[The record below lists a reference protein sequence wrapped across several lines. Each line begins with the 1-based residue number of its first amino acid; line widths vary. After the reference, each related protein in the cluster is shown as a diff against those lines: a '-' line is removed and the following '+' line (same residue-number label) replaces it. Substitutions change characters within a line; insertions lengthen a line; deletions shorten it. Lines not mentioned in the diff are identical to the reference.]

1 MPGNSN
7 LILAG
12 VGGGGTGSSLA
23 YFGPTGTAAPT
34 DATTALAAAYK
45 DAGWVTSDGL
55 TRAVAED
62 TQDITAFGSGAPV
75 RTLVTNSRVTF
86 ALGFLESNPI
96 SLAIYHRLP
105 LTAITPVATTGAFDL
120 TEGAHRTQKY
130 AAVFEV
136 VDGANHVRAFAP
148 SVEVTDRADLSV
160 TAGSEISYGVTMTA
174 YPGTDGVAVH
184 WFYVLDAL
192 RTG

>member
-1 MPGNSN
+1 MAGDNN

-23 YFGPTGTAAPT
+23 YFAPQGTAAPT
-34 DATTALAAAYK
+34 DALTALNAAYR
-45 DAGWVTSDGL
+45 DAGWITEDGL

-62 TQDITAFGSGAPV
+62 STDISAFGSGAPV

-86 ALGFLESNPI
+86 ALGFLESNPV

-105 LTAITPVATTGAFDL
+105 LTAITPTATGAFSL
-120 TEGAHRTQKY
+120 TEGAARSAKY

-136 VDGANHVRAFAP
+136 VDG
-148 SVEVTDRADLSV
+148 
-160 TAGSEISYGVTMTA
+160 
-174 YPGTDGVAVH
+174 
-184 WFYVLDAL
+184 
-192 RTG
+192 

>member
-1 MPGNSN
+1 MAGDNN

-23 YFGPTGTAAPT
+23 YFAPQGTAAPT
-34 DATTALAAAYK
+34 DALTALNAAYR
-45 DAGWVTSDGL
+45 DAGWITADGL

-62 TQDITAFGSGAPV
+62 STDISAFGSGAPV

-86 ALGFLESNPI
+86 ALGFLESNPV

-105 LTAITPVATTGAFDL
+105 LTAITPTPATGAFSL
-120 TEGAHRTQKY
+120 TEGAARSAKY

-136 VDGANHVRAFAP
+136 VDGVNHVRALCP
-148 SVEVTDRADLSV
+148 SVEVTDRADFSV
-160 TAGSEISYGVTMTA
+160 FAGTEKKYRVTLTA
-174 YPGTDGVAVH
+174 YPGADGVAVH
-184 WFYVLDAL
+184 WFYLLDAL
-192 RTG
+192 RTA

>member
-1 MPGNSN
+1 MAGNAN

-23 YFGPTGTAAPT
+23 YFAPQGTAAPT
-34 DATTALAAAYK
+34 DATTALAAAYR
-45 DAGWVTSDGL
+45 DAGWVTEDGL

-62 TQDITAFGSGAPV
+62 STDINAFGSGAPV

-86 ALGFLESNPI
+86 AMGFLESNPI
-96 SLAIYHRLP
+96 SLAIYHRLA
-105 LTAITPVATTGAFDL
+105 LTAITPVAATGAFDL

-130 AAVFEV
+130 AAVFEI
-136 VDGANHVRAFAP
+136 VDGSNHLRAFCP

-160 TAGSEISYGVTMTA
+160 TAGSEISYGVTLTA

-184 WFYVLDAL
+184 WFYLLAAL
-192 RTG
+192 ATG